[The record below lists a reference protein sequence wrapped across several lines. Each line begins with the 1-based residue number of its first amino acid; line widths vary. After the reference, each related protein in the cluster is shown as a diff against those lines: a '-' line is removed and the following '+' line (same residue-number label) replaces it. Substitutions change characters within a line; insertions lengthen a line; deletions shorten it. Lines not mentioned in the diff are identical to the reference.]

1 MDGELSIDALLA
13 SACLPQIHRA
23 VEIDG
28 EAYWDGGYMGN
39 PAIYPLIYDCA
50 SPDVA
55 IVQVNPITRAEVP
68 TTAAEILNR
77 LNEISFTSSL
87 MREVRTIAFVP
98 KLNGEARRPPDRSN
112 TITMHLN

>member
-68 TTAAEILNR
+68 TTAAAIM
-77 LNEISFTSSL
+77 SS
-87 MREVRTIAFVP
+87 E
-98 KLNGEARRPPDRSN
+98 ERRVGTECVSTCRSWWWQYN
-112 TITMHLN
+112 